1 MNNLDTLLQ
10 EIDRRMA
17 EKNAVREAAL
27 AESRRVIQQAAKV
40 VKSIHRRE
48 WTEAETLLAEATTLA
63 ATMNEKTLA
72 LPELYWTGYVLDAQ
86 KEYAEAHLLLAMVRG
101 GALPTPESLGVED
114 AVYLNGLAEAA
125 SELRRFILDLVRH
138 NDFAEAEKLIG
149 VMEDTYA
156 ALMTVDYPH
165 ALTNNL
171 RRTLDVLRPVLERT
185 RGDLTVAMKQ
195 QSLQDALDRMAA
207 LLGRDS
213 NERA

>member
-1 MNNLDTLLQ
+1 MNNLDPILQ
-10 EIDRRMA
+10 SIDGRFA

-40 VKSIHRRE
+40 VKAIHRRE
-48 WTEAETLLAEATTLA
+48 WNEAEALLAEATTLA
-63 ATMNEKTLA
+63 ATMSEKTLA
-72 LPELYWTGYVLDAQ
+72 VPELYWTGYVLDAQ
-86 KEYAEAHLLLAMVRG
+86 KEYAEAHLLSVMVRG
-101 GALPTPESLGVED
+101 GDLPTPEALGVED

-138 NDFAEAEKLIG
+138 NDFDAAENLIG

-156 ALMTVDYPH
+156 ALMTIDYPH

-195 QSLQDALDRMAA
+195 QSLKDALDRMAE
-207 LLGRDS
+207 LLK
-213 NERA
+213 E

>member
-1 MNNLDTLLQ
+1 MNNLDTILQ
-10 EIDRRMA
+10 SIDGRFA

-40 VKSIHRRE
+40 VKAIHRRE
-48 WTEAETLLAEATTLA
+48 WNEAEALLGEATTLA
-63 ATMNEKTLA
+63 ATMSEKTLA
-72 LPELYWTGYVLDAQ
+72 VPELYWTGYVLDAQ
-86 KEYAEAHLLLAMVRG
+86 KEYAEAHLLFVMVRG
-101 GALPTPESLGVED
+101 GDLPTPESLGVED

-138 NDFAEAEKLIG
+138 NDFDAAENLIG

-156 ALMTVDYPH
+156 ALMTIDYPH

-195 QSLQDALDRMAA
+195 QSLKDALDRMAG
-207 LLGRDS
+207 LLGKENR
-213 NERA
+213 

>member
-1 MNNLDTLLQ
+1 MDNLDTLLQ

-48 WTEAETLLAEATTLA
+48 WAEAESQLAEARSLTV
-63 ATMNEKTLA
+63 TMNEKTLA
-72 LPELYWTGYVLDAQ
+72 QPELYWTGYVLDAQ
-86 KEYAEAHLLLAMVRG
+86 KEYAEAYLLLAMVHG
-101 GALPTPESLGVED
+101 EDLPSPETLGVED

-138 NDFAEAEKLIG
+138 NDFAAGEALIG

-195 QSLQDALDRMAA
+195 QSLQAALDRMAE
-207 LLGRDS
+207 LLRRD
-213 NERA
+213 